1 MWLEI
6 SSDIHSG
13 GFRMNQRTFSFATY
27 QKISMLCE
35 CGLMPGKIDLHT
47 WGIKIHFKCTDC
59 GTFCSMEV
67 KE

>member
-1 MWLEI
+1 MWMDFT
-6 SSDIHSG
+6 SSSNSG

-35 CGLMPGKIDLHT
+35 CGLMPGKINLHT
-47 WGIKIHFKCTDC
+47 WGIKINFHCKDC
-59 GTFCSMEV
+59 GTSCAMEV